1 MSKEIKA
8 QEIEGFE
15 ICSYEEWEDTPP
27 EDSGQLFISC
37 KNFYYK
43 RIKPK
48 EKSMREVANE
58 LFPGDIYNS
67 RAIEANV
74 KLLNWIDENYVKKEG

>member
-48 EKSMREVANE
+48 EKSIEDIVDE
-58 LFPGDIYNS
+58 LFPEDIFNS
-67 RAIEANV
+67 EARKANV
-74 KLLNWIDENYVKKEG
+74 KLLKWIDENYIKKEG